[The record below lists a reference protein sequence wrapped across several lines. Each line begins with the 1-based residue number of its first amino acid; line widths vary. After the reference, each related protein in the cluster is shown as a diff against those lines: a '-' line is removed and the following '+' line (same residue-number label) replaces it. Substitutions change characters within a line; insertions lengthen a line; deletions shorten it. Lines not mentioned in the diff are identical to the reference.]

1 MNVIKGG
8 LKLNKYLIR
17 YRDEFGIYYLPIY
30 EVTAN
35 EAVRRFRDAMDDE
48 TVVDAVFVEVGDW
61 E

>member
-1 MNVIKGG
+1 M
-8 LKLNKYLIR
+8 NKYLIR